1 MLHAEESGAQMCSG
15 ILFQFWHSSSIFIC
29 RGLGTNLCQEV
40 MEGGK
45 ELGREEEGRGCQ
57 DDFWFCQAL
66 LVVLDKGFAYSISL
80 FTSSPLAY
88 FY

>member
-1 MLHAEESGAQMCSG
+1 MQRNLVHKCVLGSCFNFGTHQV
-15 ILFQFWHSSSIFIC
+15 FFIC

-57 DDFWFCQAL
+57 DNFWFHQAL